1 MSDSVP
7 SAPRELCRE
16 PSSRAAKKLDNPLDA
31 AAASTRVLPSPPSAR
46 TTITTMNHTLD
57 TAMHTAA
64 RRSMLMSM
72 AMRCPEAAFAGVLSV
87 S

>member
-1 MSDSVP
+1 
-7 SAPRELCRE
+7 
-16 PSSRAAKKLDNPLDA
+16 
-31 AAASTRVLPSPPSAR
+31 
-46 TTITTMNHTLD
+46 MNHTLD